1 MNRVSKR
8 TLCALVIAAVLLL
21 GTMVFCIVYFLNG
34 SDWIV
39 FSGSPHV
46 YTGGNLDT
54 GTITDRE
61 GETLLRQLA
70 GERTYAEDLQLREA
84 TMHLLG
90 DRYGYIASSVLT
102 EYADV
107 LVGYD
112 PITGI
117 YGMDNEQ
124 NTLRLTVSA
133 DVQIAALEALA
144 GRRGTVGVY
153 NYKTGEILCAV
164 TAPTYD
170 PDNMPDVENDTTGA
184 YDGVFLNRF
193 VQGVYTPGSIFKVV
207 TAAAALETI
216 DDVEEA
222 SFRCSGTV
230 EIGGDTI
237 TCAGVHG
244 EITLERAL
252 AVSCNCAFAE
262 IAKELGRDTLTEYA
276 IKTGILQPY
285 AFDGLQTQPGH
296 FDLENAA
303 KSEVAWAGI
312 GQYTDLVN
320 PCGFMVLMGAVAD
333 GGQAALPYLARSIT
347 DEDGRVVYKAQVQ
360 MSQTML
366 EEETCERLQEMMRN
380 NVVSVY
386 GAEQFGELKV
396 CAKSGT
402 AEVGEGLS
410 PHATFAGFVPDE
422 DYPLAFV
429 VVVENAGSG
438 SGVCA
443 PIAAAVLKAC
453 ADVMDG

>member
-1 MNRVSKR
+1 MNQVSKR
-8 TLCALVIAAVLLL
+8 ALCALIVTAVLLL
-21 GTMVFCIVYFLNG
+21 GTVVFCVAYFASG
-34 SDWIV
+34 AEWIV
-39 FSGSPHV
+39 FPGSPHV

-54 GTITDRE
+54 GTVTDRD
-61 GETLLRQLA
+61 GETLLEQLA
-70 GERTYAEDLQLREA
+70 GKRTYAEDLQLRKA

-90 DRYGYIASSVLT
+90 DRYGYIASTVLS
-102 EYADV
+102 EYADA

-112 PITGI
+112 PVNGI
-117 YGMDNEQ
+117 YGIDSEQ
-124 NTLRLTVSA
+124 NTLELTVSA

-144 GRRGTVGVY
+144 GRSGTVGVY

-170 PDNMPDVENDTTGA
+170 PDDMPDVENDTTGA
-184 YDGVFLNRF
+184 YDGVYLNRF
-193 VQGVYTPGSIFKVV
+193 VQGLYTPGSIFKII
-207 TAAAALETI
+207 TTAAALETI
-216 DDVEEA
+216 DDVEEEK
-222 SFRCSGTV
+222 FDCSGTV
-230 EIGGDTI
+230 QIGGDTI

-276 IKTGILQPY
+276 EKTGLLRAY
-285 AFDGLQTQPGH
+285 TFDGLQTQPGQ
-296 FDLENAA
+296 FDLEDAA

-333 GGQAALPYLARSIT
+333 GGQAALPYLASSVA
-347 DEDGRVVYKAQVQ
+347 DDDGHAVYEAKVR
-360 MSQTML
+360 MSDTML

-386 GAEQFGELKV
+386 GAEQFGSLEV

-410 PHATFAGFVPDE
+410 PHATFAGFVLDE

-443 PIAAAVLKAC
+443 PIAATVLKAC
-453 ADVMDG
+453 ADGMD